1 MNKIE
6 KILAKRRNINEELF
20 DCEQDERRLN
30 DFSDFLAYHVHGSAT
45 FIEELKENYQEGEL
59 SSLLEETSHRTK
71 MASYQMMDELE
82 DAHRSIKEEKAAL
95 VEKENDL
102 ALEQRRLV
110 VEEKKDILR
119 NTPDLRE
126 A

>member
-1 MNKIE
+1 MDKIE

-30 DFSDFLAYHVHGSAT
+30 DFSDFLAYHVHGSVV

-59 SSLLEETSHRTK
+59 FSLLEETSHRTK

-82 DAHRSIKEEKAAL
+82 DAHRSIKVEKAAL
-95 VEKENDL
+95 TEKENEL
-102 ALEQRRLV
+102 ALEQRRLIIA
-110 VEEKKDILR
+110 EKENTLSNKYEVKD
-119 NTPDLRE
+119 